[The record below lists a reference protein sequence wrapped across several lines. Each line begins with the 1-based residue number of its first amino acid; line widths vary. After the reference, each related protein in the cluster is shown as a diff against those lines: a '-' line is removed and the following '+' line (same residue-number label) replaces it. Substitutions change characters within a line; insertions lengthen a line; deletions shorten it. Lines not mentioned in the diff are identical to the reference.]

1 MVGVFDVLGPI
12 MIGPSSSHTAG
23 AVRIGRVAR
32 AILGDRVSR
41 ARILLHGSFA
51 DTYRGHGTDRALAAG
66 LLGYATDD
74 ERIRQALDIAGREGM
89 ELSFERADLGAVH
102 PNTALLFLTS
112 PSGRRVEV
120 MGSSVGGGS
129 IVISRINGFEVELTG
144 EYNTLLTVHQDRK
157 GVIAAVTAILA
168 AADINIAFMRVSRKE
183 RGATAL
189 MLIEVDQPIA
199 GEVLE
204 EIRALP
210 AVEQAMMIEPQ

>member
-1 MVGVFDVLGPI
+1 MTGVFDVLGPI

-51 DTYRGHGTDRALAAG
+51 ETYRGHGTDRALVAG
-66 LLGYATDD
+66 LMGYATDD
-74 ERIRQALDIAGREGM
+74 ERIREALEAAVREG
-89 ELSFERADLGAVH
+89 LAVSFERADLGPVH
-102 PNTALLFLTS
+102 PNTALLLLTS

-129 IVISRINGFEVELTG
+129 VVITRINGFAVELTG
-144 EYNTLLTVHQDRK
+144 EYNTLLTIHHDRK

-168 AADINIAFMRVSRKE
+168 EADINIAFMRVSRQE
-183 RGATAL
+183 RGANAL
-189 MLIEVDQPIA
+189 MLIEVDQPVA
-199 GEVLE
+199 VWVLE
-204 EIRALP
+204 QIRALG

>member
-1 MVGVFDVLGPI
+1 

>member
-1 MVGVFDVLGPI
+1 

-89 ELSFERADLGAVH
+89 ELSFERADLGPVH

-168 AADINIAFMRVSRKE
+168 AADINIAFMRVSRRE